1 MPVFRPGT
9 AAQELQGVLFIGRP
23 GTGIREDMVCLRI
36 ASHASAD
43 ALRLIEGTR
52 LKRVKAAYKSKG
64 RSYIIVF

>member
-23 GTGIREDMVCLRI
+23 GSGKTWSARI